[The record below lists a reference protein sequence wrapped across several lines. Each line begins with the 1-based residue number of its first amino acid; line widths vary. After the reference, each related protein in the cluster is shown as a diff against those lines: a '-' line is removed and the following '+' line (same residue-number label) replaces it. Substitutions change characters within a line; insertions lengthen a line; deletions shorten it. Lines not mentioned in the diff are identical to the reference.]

1 MTTDENLVSELKFVL
16 ELLNDALPG
25 GTSSRAVMEAA
36 IGLMIVRRLDAV
48 LAEAADGGGG
58 A

>member
-1 MTTDENLVSELKFVL
+1 MNNKGLVDELKFLV
-16 ELLNDALPG
+16 ESLNDSMPG